1 MINSN
6 TIPFVD
12 LVGQCNEL
20 CDEIVPAIEHVIR
33 GASFILGDEVQRFEQ
48 QFAEYCHA
56 AHCVSVA
63 SGTDALHLALRALEI
78 GKGDEVITVANTFA
92 ATALAIAYTGATP
105 VFVDIATEDYNMDPQ
120 MLQDAITTKTKAIV
134 PVHLYGQPAEMDAIR
149 QIADRHGLAIVEDAC
164 QAHGAYYR
172 QDAAGTMGD
181 AGCFSFYPGKN
192 LGAFGDG
199 GAVVCN
205 DLKLAEKLR
214 LLRNY
219 GQRVKNEHS
228 MIGYNSRLDTVQ
240 AAVLR
245 VKLAYLDLWNEQ
257 RRDAAGW
264 YGELLTAVGAPLEL
278 PIEKSHVRHVYHLY
292 VVQHDDRDG
301 LSDYLKQRGIQ
312 CGIHYPHPI
321 CHAAPFRAAKT
332 FPKDVAVSTRAAQ
345 RILSLPMYPGL
356 HHDDIQRIANEIA
369 AYTPAS
375 SSASRRTHQQTV

>member
-1 MINSN
+1 MIHSN

-12 LVGQCNEL
+12 LVGQSNEL
-20 CDEIVPAIEHVIR
+20 CDEIIPAIEQVIR
-33 GASFILGDEVQRFEQ
+33 SASFILGDEVQRFEQ
-48 QFAEYCHA
+48 QFAEYCDA
-56 AHCVSVA
+56 AHCISVA
-63 SGTDALHLALRALEI
+63 SGTDALHLALLALDI

-120 MLQDAITTKTKAIV
+120 VLEDAVTAKTKAIV
-134 PVHLYGQPAEMDAIR
+134 PVHLYGQPAEMDEIR

-172 QDAAGTMGD
+172 QSAAGTMGSV
-181 AGCFSFYPGKN
+181 GCFSFYPGKN

-199 GAVVCN
+199 GAIVCN
-205 DLKLAEKLR
+205 DGKLAERLR

-245 VKLAYLDLWNEQ
+245 VKLAYLDRWNEQ
-257 RRDAAGW
+257 RREAAAW
-264 YGELLTAVGAPLEL
+264 YGELLTAVGAPVEL

-301 LSDYLKQRGIQ
+301 LIDRLRELRIQ
-312 CGIHYPHPI
+312 CGVHYPNPV
-321 CHAAPFRAAKT
+321 CHAKPFRDARTVPDGA
-332 FPKDVAVSTRAAQ
+332 PLSTRVAK
-345 RILSLPMYPGL
+345 RIVSLPMYPGL
-356 HHDDIQRIANEIA
+356 TRDTIHHIANTIVGGAQVEA
-369 AYTPAS
+369 
-375 SSASRRTHQQTV
+375 